1 MNPLKKIYILNIIKC
16 YNEVMNKFILLIL
29 AAAFILPVQAEE
41 QDYGFTIP
49 EWGDFAPSAYVNV
62 EEPKGL
68 GKLNEIASYW
78 YKRKTD
84 FEAGLEEC
92 KALETND
99 ERFTCYD
106 QLKVQQYK
114 ENSDYNAK
122 MEAQQRAGSNIKEMN
137 SMQDNMLPINNYINS
152 FTRFQPN
159 EIR

>member
-1 MNPLKKIYILNIIKC
+1 MKKFLLFFAC
-16 YNEVMNKFILLIL
+16 LLIL
-29 AAAFILPVQAEE
+29 PAYAEE

-49 EWGDFAPSAYVNV
+49 EWKDFAPSAYVDV

-78 YKRKTD
+78 YQRKTD

-92 KALETND
+92 RALETND
-99 ERFTCYD
+99 DRFNCYD
-106 QLKVQQYK
+106 RLKVKQYK
-114 ENSDYNAK
+114 ENSDYNAR
-122 MEAQQRAGSNIKEMN
+122 MEARQKAGANIKEMN
-137 SMQDNMLPINNYINS
+137 SMQDNMLPINNYLNN